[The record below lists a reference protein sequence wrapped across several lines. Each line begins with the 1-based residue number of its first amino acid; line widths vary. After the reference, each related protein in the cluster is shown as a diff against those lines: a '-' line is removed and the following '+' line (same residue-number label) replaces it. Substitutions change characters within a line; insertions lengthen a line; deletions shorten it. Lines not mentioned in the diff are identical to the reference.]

1 MAKPHYDILG
11 KSAYA
16 VAVIFDILHLLHPD
30 GCTVTLVANIPD
42 AENNSLKW
50 EFAVDSV
57 AYHSIESKDYTSDP
71 SIPKILGSIGKS
83 RRAIVNHF
91 RDSHDI
97 QEHEYMTLIH
107 PSAIIGQH
115 VEIGSGTHI
124 GPGVTIA
131 PYASIGRF
139 CVINRNT
146 SVGHHTRLDAFAC
159 LNPGVHVAGICHLEK
174 DVTVGMAAAILE
186 GIHIGKQSVIGAGS
200 VVTKD
205 VPPGV
210 IAYGVP
216 AKVIREAF

>member
-30 GCTVTLVANIPD
+30 GCSATLVSNIPD
-42 AENNSLKW
+42 AENTSLKW
-50 EFAVDSV
+50 GFAVDGV
-57 AYHSIESKDYTSDP
+57 EYDSIESIHYKPDP

-83 RRAIVNHF
+83 RRVIVSHF
-91 RDSHDI
+91 
-97 QEHEYMTLIH
+97 QETHGIKESEYVTLIH

-115 VEIGSGTHI
+115 VEIGSGVHI

-131 PYASIGRF
+131 PYARVGSF
-139 CVINRNT
+139 CVVNRNA

-159 LNPGVHVAGICHLEK
+159 LNPGVHVAGICHLEE

-205 VPPGV
+205 VPQKV

-216 AKVIREAF
+216 AKVIRET